1 MTYPQP
7 SPACRSAMDPSL
19 REIIAHAV
27 STARRDGLDAAGQ
40 RHAAS
45 GMLAG
50 AMPSLD
56 MATVELIVEQL
67 YPVIA
72 DLGTA
77 A

>member
-1 MTYPQP
+1 
-7 SPACRSAMDPSL
+7 MDPSL

-27 STARRDGLDAAGQ
+27 GAARRDGLDADGQ
-40 RHAAS
+40 RLAAS

-56 MATVELIVEQL
+56 METVELIVEQL

-72 DLGTA
+72 ELGTA